1 MKFDIQKADFWK
13 RISAALFDFIILMMV
28 VVGIAAGFSAIF
40 RYDYYLGIVD
50 DIKNEYCE
58 EYDIDLDI
66 SQEDFDALPKEKQ
79 QAYEDADMEFSKDPR
94 VQIGYKMLVT
104 LTVTIVTCSIL
115 LAYIILEFIV
125 PILFKDGRTLGKK
138 IFGLAVIRTNGVR
151 LKGQAHFIR
160 SIIGKC
166 TIEILAPVYIL
177 LMFLFKMVGGIGLIV
192 LALFAL
198 LQVFSLIYTRNT
210 RSAIHDLISDT
221 VVVDM
226 ASQMIFE
233 NEEEMMAYK
242 TRLHAEEVAKK
253 EYL

>member
-1 MKFDIQKADFWK
+1 MKFDIQKANFWK
-13 RISAALFDFIILMMV
+13 RISAALFDFIIMMMV
-28 VVGIAAGFSAIF
+28 VVGIAAGFSAVF

-58 EYDIDLDI
+58 EYGIDLDI
-66 SQEDFDALPKEKQ
+66 SQEDFDALTEEQKK
-79 QAYEDADMEFSKDPR
+79 AYEDADAKFSVDPR
-94 VQIGYKMLVT
+94 VQIGYKMVIT

-115 LAYIILEFIV
+115 LAYIILELIV
-125 PILFKDGRTLGKK
+125 PILLKHGRTLGKK

-151 LKGQAHFIR
+151 MKGQAHFIR

-166 TIEILAPVYIL
+166 TIEVLAPVYIL
-177 LMFLFKMVGGIGLIV
+177 LMFVFKMVGGVGLIV

-198 LQVFSLIYTRNT
+198 LQVFTLIYTKNT
-210 RSAIHDLISDT
+210 NSAIHDLISDT

-233 NEEEMMAYK
+233 NEEELMAYK
-242 TRLHAEEVAKK
+242 TGLHAEEVAKK
-253 EYL
+253 GYF